1 MSNAKPMGY
10 DRRTRSYSDVRL
22 GDDGVLRIRLTWT
35 PKRARRSN
43 KKESRQE
50 QSWEPVF
57 TGPNPAEQPKG
68 RPTPRRR
75 DARAAMLARRR
86 G

>member
-1 MSNAKPMGY
+1 MSRAKPMGY
-10 DRRTRSYSDVRL
+10 DRRIRSYSHIRL
-22 GDDGVLRIRLTWT
+22 CDDGVLRIRLTWT

-50 QSWEPVF
+50 QDWEPVF
-57 TGPNPAEQPKG
+57 LGPHPAEQPKG

-75 DARAAMLARRR
+75 DARAARLEVRR